1 MVISIVWTVFIL
13 LEQKTNLNCIKEE
26 HVKIKIFVMSLYPQK
41 TQILDFNQYQKLDKA
56 LE

>member
-1 MVISIVWTVFIL
+1 MVIFIVWTVFIL

-41 TQILDFNQYQKLDKA
+41 TQILDFNQYQKFDKA
-56 LE
+56 LA